1 MDISN
6 INRQEIRELLKEGKR
21 IDGRAPMDFREII
34 IETNI
39 SKNAEGTA
47 RVKIGKTEVIA
58 GVKMETQE
66 PYSDHDD
73 EGTLMVGME
82 FSPICGKRYEN
93 GPPGMESIEVARV
106 IDRGIRE
113 SKFIDFK
120 KLCIKKAERVWSV
133 LVDLYCINDDGNA
146 LDAGA
151 IAAVAA
157 LQLTK
162 VPVYDEEAKTVK
174 YGEISENLPLKDFT
188 PITMTFH
195 KIGDKLLVDPNRDE
209 EDTREARITLTLSVR
224 GKEKIINSMQKGE
237 IDSITGEELIMVA
250 EESEKVYENLLA
262 KIKKQIKP
270 LEH

>member
-6 INRQEIRELLKEGKR
+6 INKQEIRELLKEDKR
-21 IDGRAPMDFREII
+21 TDGRKPFEFREIV
-34 IETNI
+34 IETNV
-39 SKNAEGTA
+39 SNNAEGTA

-58 GVKMETQE
+58 GVKMETQV

-93 GPPGMESIEVARV
+93 GPPGMDSIEVARV

-113 SKFIDFK
+113 SKYVDFK
-120 KLCIKKAERVWSV
+120 KLCIKKGERVWSI

-146 LDAGA
+146 LDACGL
-151 IAAVAA
+151 AAVAA
-157 LQLTK
+157 LKLAK
-162 VPVYDEEAKTVK
+162 VPGFDEETNTVK
-174 YGEISENLPLKDFT
+174 YGEVSGELPLKDFT

-195 KIGDKLLVDPNRDE
+195 KIGEKLLVDPNRDE
-209 EDTREARITLTLSVR
+209 EDTRDSRITLTLSVQ
-224 GKEKIINSMQKGE
+224 GKDKIVHSMQKGE
-237 IDSITGEELIMVA
+237 IDSISGDELIQIA
-250 EESEKVYENLLA
+250 EESENVYDDLFD
-262 KIKKQIKP
+262 KIKKQIKG